1 VIGNGAAGAACV
13 ETLRRNGFKGR
24 IIFMLGSSDAPYD
37 RNMLNRTL
45 SSEPDAFTM
54 RSEQF
59 YAEYGIE
66 LMKNSTA

>member
-1 VIGNGAAGAACV
+1 MIGNGPAGASCV

-24 IIFMLGSSDAPYD
+24 IIFMLDGSEAPYD
-37 RNMLNRTL
+37 RNMLNRHL
-45 SSEPDAFTM
+45 ASETDAFSM

-66 LMKNSTA
+66 LMKNTIA